1 MAVKPP
7 FLVLSGA
14 GISAESG
21 VATFRDAGGLWE
33 GSRVE
38 DVATPE
44 GFAEDPLRGWRFYE
58 ARRVQIASCE
68 PNAAHR
74 TVVEMEE
81 LWCDDFALVTQNV
94 DGLHERAGSRRVH
107 RLHGSIWNM
116 RCTADGRKLENRE
129 VPLRELPPR
138 CECGAM
144 LRPDVVWFGEMLES
158 SILNA
163 AFLAAEKARTVLV
176 IGTS

>member
-1 MAVKPP
+1 
-7 FLVLSGA
+7 
-14 GISAESG
+14 
-21 VATFRDAGGLWE
+21 
-33 GSRVE
+33 
-38 DVATPE
+38 
-44 GFAEDPLRGWRFYE
+44 
-58 ARRVQIASCE
+58 
-68 PNAAHR
+68 
-74 TVVEMEE
+74 MEE

-176 IGTS
+176 IGTSSLVYPAAALPLIALEHGAHVVEFNPEATPLTELASEYVQGPAALTLPDWWKENRPI